1 MWQGKQFLEFFLRF
15 SSKPL
20 LICFSFMNEMIWI
33 LFVFTGNYGNSV
45 RSFLSCSLRYPANNV
60 SSVTTSL
67 FCDFSY
73 KFHDSSRRSQLVTP
87 VFHLLV
93 CTFTESLASR
103 IEVRCLLLSWLL
115 LSFRFFLWW
124 FGWQLWFF
132 SSAVHN
138 FFHHR
143 HTGSTSDCSLHLV
156 LIDAY
161 RRESLWVVVS
171 VSHCSAVCCLS
182 VLSVESSFIFRL
194 LFPRRPAENISGD
207 CRRLRW
213 F

>member
-1 MWQGKQFLEFFLRF
+1 MKWFEFYLFSQGITEIRYVHFCHVVWDILPTMFLPSRLLCFVIFLTSFTIHRVGLNWWLRCFIF
-15 SSKPL
+15 SFALSPSPL
-20 LICFSFMNEMIWI
+20 LPELRCD
-33 LFVFTGNYGNSV
+33 VCCYHDYC
-45 RSFLSCSLRYPANNV
+45 FLSV
-60 SSVTTSL
+60 
-67 FCDFSY
+67 
-73 KFHDSSRRSQLVTP
+73 
-87 VFHLLV
+87 
-93 CTFTESLASR
+93 
-103 IEVRCLLLSWLL
+103 
-115 LSFRFFLWW
+115 FFLWW

>member
-1 MWQGKQFLEFFLRF
+1 MWQGKQFLEIFLRF

-33 LFVFTGNYGNSV
+33 LFVFTGNFGNSV

-103 IEVRCLLLSWLL
+103 IEVRCLLLSWLM
-115 LSFRFFLWW
+115 LSFRFFCDGSVDNFGFFPPLCIIFFTTDTRAPHRTAPCTW
-124 FGWQLWFF
+124 FW
-132 SSAVHN
+132 SM
-138 FFHHR
+138 
-143 HTGSTSDCSLHLV
+143 
-156 LIDAY
+156 LIAGNHY
-161 RRESLWVVVS
+161 E
-171 VSHCSAVCCLS
+171 
-182 VLSVESSFIFRL
+182 
-194 LFPRRPAENISGD
+194 
-207 CRRLRW
+207 
-213 F
+213 